1 MQGDL
6 ETVKQFISL
15 LEEEKQIECLDYPV
29 YKLQKGGKL
38 NEYNTK

>member
-29 YKLQKGGKL
+29 YKLQKAFL
-38 NEYNTK
+38 